1 MRNSTNFDYCPHL
14 LHFLSESDNNICNCL
29 HEHTPLLIYDPIIFF
44 QWLKLQLHITP
55 IILYAPERYLG
66 P

>member
-29 HEHTPLLIYDPIIFF
+29 HEHTPLLIHDNFLSMAQASASHNADYS
-44 QWLKLQLHITP
+44 LRT
-55 IILYAPERYLG
+55 
-66 P
+66 